1 MLEFAR
7 WKYILAAL
15 VLLASAFYAMP
26 NLFPQ
31 DPAVQ
36 ISANRG
42 EVDAA
47 VKSRIE
53 ALLKANGIV
62 PRRVAIED
70 GNLLVRLA
78 NPDDQLKAS
87 DLIRPELDSRYT
99 SALNLASTVPSWL
112 SKLGAKPMTL
122 GLDLQGGVHFLM
134 EVDQAA
140 ALDKRM
146 NAYAEEIR
154 GLLREGEVRN
164 AAIARSG
171 KGIRVE
177 LKDANEARTA
187 LNLLTPILG
196 RLQITESD
204 DGKILMV
211 QASEAETKAIFDGA
225 IDQNI
230 TTLRNRIDSLGVA
243 EPVIQRQGSNRIIV
257 QLPGVQDT
265 AEAKDII
272 GATATLEYRAVIG
285 GYAEA

>member
-7 WKYILAAL
+7 WKYVLAAL

-78 NPDDQLKAS
+78 NSDDQLKAS
-87 DLIRPELDSRYT
+87 DLIRPELDGRYT

-122 GLDLQGGVHFLM
+122 GLDLQGGV
-134 EVDQAA
+134 Q
-140 ALDKRM
+140 
-146 NAYAEEIR
+146 
-154 GLLREGEVRN
+154 
-164 AAIARSG
+164 
-171 KGIRVE
+171 
-177 LKDANEARTA
+177 
-187 LNLLTPILG
+187 
-196 RLQITESD
+196 
-204 DGKILMV
+204 
-211 QASEAETKAIFDGA
+211 
-225 IDQNI
+225 
-230 TTLRNRIDSLGVA
+230 
-243 EPVIQRQGSNRIIV
+243 
-257 QLPGVQDT
+257 
-265 AEAKDII
+265 
-272 GATATLEYRAVIG
+272 
-285 GYAEA
+285 